1 MTLSA
6 RNRKQLS
13 LLKQIT
19 DDILASDE
27 ELAGFEPTTSA
38 SLDQLTATLTAPP
51 DQSDSLFKSSVAT
64 LDVDDDAI
72 WNDVM
77 HTGASADV
85 IADIVADLLE
95 KASVA
100 CFN

>member
-19 DDILASDE
+19 EDILADDA
-27 ELAGFEPTTSA
+27 ELGLEPTTSA
-38 SLDQLTATLTAPP
+38 SLDQLTSALTAASAT
-51 DQSDSLFKSSVAT
+51 DQSDAFKSLAA
-64 LDVDDDAI
+64 LYEDDDAI

-85 IADIVADLLE
+85 IADIVAELIE
-95 KASVA
+95 KERTQ
-100 CFN
+100 